1 MAPKIPCPNSQKRA
15 KTFGL
20 LDYYNSGFALA
31 VRLSTGPRRETVVQ
45 RALKKEISF
54 NFMKEIPLKKIDKY
68 IEIAF
73 KFT

>member
-1 MAPKIPCPNSQKRA
+1 MPNGEIKHRSP
-15 KTFGL
+15 THPPSTTYL
-20 LDYYNSGFALA
+20 HNSGFALA

-54 NFMKEIPLKKIDKY
+54 NFMKEIPLKKVDKN